1 MMQSH
6 LQKVLSDHN
15 GVFYFFPKKTMKI
28 IVALELPSI
37 HSGTKLVYSIV
48 NLIFCSLVPWNN

>member
-6 LQKVLSDHN
+6 LQRFSVIIM
-15 GVFYFFPKKTMKI
+15 VCFYFFPKKTMKI

-37 HSGTKLVYSIV
+37 HSGTKL
-48 NLIFCSLVPWNN
+48 LV